1 MAKKKPAKTSR
12 PIATTSI
19 ASKPREACDKE
30 LQKQPVI
37 LPQNNDS
44 VAPETQTG
52 ASATKEKKDFTGA
65 TSQSAQSQ
73 PELSAEQFEEQLE
86 EASLQIFVDKYA
98 SKVRRDANR
107 QRQKLETERRLLRAQ
122 STPINVLRWLPRDLL
137 DQILDQIQAENRFA
151 ASLSSDISV
160 ASKSMSEDEILARLW
175 TLRQTLLDIGFSQD
189 RMQPTLK
196 HVLEVSHA
204 IQSPLKESIWG
215 LDEALTWLACQCP
228 IEELPEYD
236 SKGKIS
242 ANPLTDQLQ
251 DPYTLA
257 PLLPPPSARINHQTR
272 NHEITKPVIIC
283 DSDIEP
289 ESLIDEW
296 IKSKV
301 HVLRLQHEKS
311 CSLPI
316 LGSGVSDKD
325 DAQPNLELALHEAR
339 LYKIE
344 NDVLFDSSVAEQEW
358 KPHRLRLEKEL
369 GQARKKSQE
378 QEQEGLL
385 SSTGAKKTQDSFD
398 SGQLANDGLVDND
411 DVDDGF
417 ANLNG
422 LFDMLPVSDVDAATG
437 KTITTLN
444 VTGGQTV
451 IIRTFGQ
458 WSGISPMRVLEEAC
472 RSRDSNVRI
481 SYSLLSESTFAN
493 RHRAT
498 IAWSKPQYTPAG
510 LHSFSEV
517 QVFTRS
523 TEYFFSMSGV
533 ATPTQKES
541 EAYVS
546 TFALFYIFSS
556 SPKDEKVF
564 LRLPPVWREL
574 WSELSLV
581 QKDATDK
588 KYREEVKELRTIVR
602 RKQDQEDE
610 DGVIL
615 PGAFKGRNLVRQ
627 APVVGNDSTMERHVS
642 VANPDYYRKLWSDK
656 SSSRRYNTMLVS

>member
-151 ASLSSDISV
+151 ASLSSDISI

-251 DPYTLA
+251 GLY
-257 PLLPPPSARINHQTR
+257 RHQHAYIWLT
-272 NHEITKPVIIC
+272 
-283 DSDIEP
+283 
-289 ESLIDEW
+289 
-296 IKSKV
+296 
-301 HVLRLQHEKS
+301 S
-311 CSLPI
+311 C
-316 LGSGVSDKD
+316 
-325 DAQPNLELALHEAR
+325 
-339 LYKIE
+339 
-344 NDVLFDSSVAEQEW
+344 
-358 KPHRLRLEKEL
+358 
-369 GQARKKSQE
+369 
-378 QEQEGLL
+378 
-385 SSTGAKKTQDSFD
+385 
-398 SGQLANDGLVDND
+398 
-411 DVDDGF
+411 
-417 ANLNG
+417 
-422 LFDMLPVSDVDAATG
+422 
-437 KTITTLN
+437 
-444 VTGGQTV
+444 
-451 IIRTFGQ
+451 
-458 WSGISPMRVLEEAC
+458 
-472 RSRDSNVRI
+472 
-481 SYSLLSESTFAN
+481 
-493 RHRAT
+493 
-498 IAWSKPQYTPAG
+498 
-510 LHSFSEV
+510 
-517 QVFTRS
+517 
-523 TEYFFSMSGV
+523 
-533 ATPTQKES
+533 
-541 EAYVS
+541 
-546 TFALFYIFSS
+546 FY
-556 SPKDEKVF
+556 
-564 LRLPPVWREL
+564 
-574 WSELSLV
+574 
-581 QKDATDK
+581 
-588 KYREEVKELRTIVR
+588 
-602 RKQDQEDE
+602 
-610 DGVIL
+610 
-615 PGAFKGRNLVRQ
+615 
-627 APVVGNDSTMERHVS
+627 
-642 VANPDYYRKLWSDK
+642 
-656 SSSRRYNTMLVS
+656 